1 MDGEKPFIEQMREN
15 TPSAEDIGQN
25 VSQAVQS
32 LGETMNDMKDGV
44 KETLD
49 EFSSKTMVDASSEF
63 LNSNSLLAKFA
74 FLVLVVVFFMVLLKI
89 MMSILAYFLAPSS
102 NPYLVYGSL
111 NGNDRVS
118 IPQDPSKDDTVQ
130 VAKSNDRHRGVE
142 FTWSVWLFLN
152 VEDNN
157 DIHNVFVKGD
167 EQIHGQYNLLNGPGL
182 YVQKIPEQVESG
194 PAPNNEYNLHVVMD
208 HIGGEAQGVET
219 NGTVTTQT
227 GRDALVVESIPI
239 RKWVHVAIRMQ
250 NTMLDVYVNGTIAKR
265 HNMEFAP
272 KQNFND
278 VVVNA
283 NGGFSGKLSNLR
295 YYAYALN
302 VFELNNIVMW
312 GPNTQP
318 SDLSIDSRAKS
329 GNYSYLSNMWYSNA
343 YM

>member
-15 TPSAEDIGQN
+15 TPSAEDVGQN

-44 KETLD
+44 KDTLD
-49 EFSSKTMVDASSEF
+49 EFSNKTMVDASSEF

-89 MMSILAYFLAPSS
+89 MMSILAYFLGPSS

-152 VEDNN
+152 TTN
-157 DIHNVFVKGD
+157 DVAASNVFVKGD
-167 EQIHGQYNLLNGPGL
+167 EQIHGEYNLLNGPGL
-182 YVQKIPEQVESG
+182 YVKKDG
-194 PAPNNEYNLHVVMD
+194 DEYNLHVVMD
-208 HIGGEAQGVET
+208 HIGGEAQGVVT
-219 NGTVTTQT
+219 DTTTTTTTQT

>member
-15 TPSAEDIGQN
+15 TPSVEDVGQN

-44 KETLD
+44 KDTLD
-49 EFSSKTMVDASSEF
+49 EFSNKTMVDASSEF

-102 NPYLVYGSL
+102 NPYLVYGYL

-130 VAKSNDRHRGVE
+130 VSKSNDRHRGVE

-152 VEDNN
+152 MADEDKVS
-157 DIHNVFVKGD
+157 NVFVKGD
-167 EQIHGQYNLLNGPGL
+167 EQIHGEYNLLNGPGL
-182 YVQKIPEQVESG
+182 YVKKDG
-194 PAPNNEYNLHVVMD
+194 DEYNLHVVMD
-208 HIGGEAQGVET
+208 HIGGEAQG
-219 NGTVTTQT
+219 TVGDTQT

>member
-15 TPSAEDIGQN
+15 TPSAEDVGQN

-44 KETLD
+44 KDTLD
-49 EFSSKTMVDASSEF
+49 EFSNKTMVDASSEF

-152 VEDNN
+152 VEVDN

-167 EQIHGQYNLLNGPGL
+167 EQQLVDYNLLNGPGL
-182 YVQKIPEQVESG
+182 YVQKDG
-194 PAPNNEYNLHVVMD
+194 DEYNLHVVMD
-208 HIGGEAQGVET
+208 HIGGEAQG
-219 NGTVTTQT
+219 TVGDTQT

-318 SDLSIDSRAKS
+318 SDMSIDSRAKS

>member
-15 TPSAEDIGQN
+15 TPSVEDVGQN

-32 LGETMNDMKDGV
+32 LGDTMNDMKDGV
-44 KETLD
+44 KDTLD
-49 EFSSKTMVDASSEF
+49 EFSNKTMVDASSEF

-118 IPQDPSKDDTVQ
+118 IPQDPTKDDTVQ

-167 EQIHGQYNLLNGPGL
+167 EQHHVDYNLLNGPGL
-182 YVQKIPEQVESG
+182 YVQKDG
-194 PAPNNEYNLHVVMD
+194 DEYNLHVVMD
-208 HIGGEAQGVET
+208 HIGGEAQGT
-219 NGTVTTQT
+219 DGTTQS

-278 VVVNA
+278 VIVNA